1 MLLDDYFQQLLDLLK
16 EFRDLLQ
23 DGTVSAVADALD
35 KVGEILPAAKT
46 LFNELRKIL
55 EAVKS
60 FISGLD
66 VNNLTFENIEAAE
79 FFSIVKK
86 IELLI
91 QKTSPLL
98 PASAAGTANDAQ
110 NIAGTVAALPELTT
124 ELRDEI
130 IAVIQDILD
139 LLPS

>member
-1 MLLDDYFQQLLDLLK
+1 MLLDDYFQELLDLLK

-23 DGTVSAVADALD
+23 DGTVGTIADALAEVARFIPAAASLFS
-35 KVGEILPAAKT
+35 KLSEIL
-46 LFNELRKIL
+46 ED
-55 EAVKS
+55 VKS
-60 FISGLD
+60 VIDGLD
-66 VNNLTFENIEAAE
+66 VNNLTFVGIEAE
-79 FFSIVKK
+79 QFFSIVKK

-110 NIAGTVAALPELTT
+110 NVAGTIAALPELTT

-130 IAVIQDILD
+130 LAVIQDILD
-139 LLPS
+139 LLPN

>member
-23 DGTVSAVADALD
+23 DDTVGAIAGAIGEVA
-35 KVGEILPAAKT
+35 KILPAAAG
-46 LFNELRKIL
+46 LFSALREIL

-60 FISGLD
+60 SISELD
-66 VNNLTFENIEAAE
+66 VNNLTFEGIEAE
-79 FFSIVKK
+79 QFFSIVKK

-98 PASAAGTANDAQ
+98 PASVAGTANDAQ
-110 NIAGTVAALPELTT
+110 NVAGTIAALPELTT

-130 IAVIQDILD
+130 LAVIQDILD